1 MLASIHPLGERGRNQ
16 TWGITVSAFLVGS
29 VLGAAAIGGVLG
41 LAGSWLDL
49 PGQPSPLL
57 STALVAVLALAGLVL
72 DLRLGGLRVPTIHR
86 QVDEAWLQRYRG
98 WVYGVSYGF
107 QLGLGVVTVVNSFT
121 VYLALA
127 LAFFSGST
135 GAGLLIGAAFGL
147 VRGATV
153 FAVADVREPHQLRT
167 LHRRLQA
174 WEPTAHRLA
183 IGVQVVVALSAL
195 ALAGSRV

>member
-16 TWGITVSAFLVGS
+16 TWGLTVSAFLVGS
-29 VLGAAAIGGVLG
+29 VLGAAVIGGLLG
-41 LAGSWLDL
+41 LVGRWLEL
-49 PGQPSPLL
+49 PGRPSAVA
-57 STALVAVLALAGLVL
+57 TAVVVAGLAAAGIVL

-86 QVDEAWLQRYRG
+86 QVDEEWLQRYRG
-98 WVYGVSYGF
+98 WVYGVSFGF

-127 LAFFSGST
+127 LALFSGST

-183 IGVQVVVALSAL
+183 IGVQALVAISAL
-195 ALAGSRV
+195 ALAGARV

>member
-16 TWGITVSAFLVGS
+16 SWALTVSAFVAGS
-29 VLGAAAIGGVLG
+29 VLGAAAIGAALG
-41 LAGSWLDL
+41 LVGRWLDL
-49 PGQPSPLL
+49 PGTPSSVL
-57 STALVAVLALAGLVL
+57 TGALVAVLAVAGLVL

-86 QVDEAWLQRYRG
+86 QVDEQWLQRYRG
-98 WVYGVSYGF
+98 WVYGGSFGF

-127 LAFFSGST
+127 LAFFSGSAA
-135 GAGLLIGAAFGL
+135 AGLLIGATFGL

-153 FAVADVREPHQLRT
+153 FAVADVREPDQLRT
-167 LHRRLQA
+167 LHRRLKA

-183 IGVQVVVALSAL
+183 VGVQAVVAVTAL
-195 ALAGSRV
+195 AMVRA